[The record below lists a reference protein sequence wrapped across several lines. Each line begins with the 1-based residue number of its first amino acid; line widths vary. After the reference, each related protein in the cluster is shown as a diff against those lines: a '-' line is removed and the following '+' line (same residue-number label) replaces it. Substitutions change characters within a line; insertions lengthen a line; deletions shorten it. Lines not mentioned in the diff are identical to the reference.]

1 MIAAEE
7 LDAVVQTVEQSGLS
21 EVVLAQLRQQF
32 PGKHFTWCMDDDI
45 NNGRPVATRENF
57 AVYLVNS
64 SDHCSVLTQDLG
76 SASGYVLA
84 EIIAD

>member
-1 MIAAEE
+1 MIMAEE
-7 LDAVVQTVEQSGLS
+7 LDAVVQAVELNGLS
-21 EVVLAQLRQQF
+21 DAVLTQLRAQF

-45 NNGRPVATRENF
+45 NNGRPVVSRAGF

-64 SDHCSVLTQDLG
+64 SDHCSVLTLDMA

-84 EIIAD
+84 EILLD